1 MYIYIQQG
9 EYLKENTKSLHSKIT
24 ANLTVNFFFFHFLF
38 TNSMDHL
45 ISKQTKHYLGLPPW
59 LNK

>member
-24 ANLTVNFFFFHFLF
+24 ANLTVNFFFSFSFYQQHGSPNFKA
-38 TNSMDHL
+38 N
-45 ISKQTKHYLGLPPW
+45 
-59 LNK
+59 